1 MLREVRRKTVVLGG
15 KFEDG
20 ELEIEENEVSSGLWR
35 GNGWKLDEMRQGFDL
50 ILGRWRRWV

>member
-20 ELEIEENEVSSGLWR
+20 ELEIEENEV
-35 GNGWKLDEMRQGFDL
+35 RQW
-50 ILGRWRRWV
+50 IVERERMEAR